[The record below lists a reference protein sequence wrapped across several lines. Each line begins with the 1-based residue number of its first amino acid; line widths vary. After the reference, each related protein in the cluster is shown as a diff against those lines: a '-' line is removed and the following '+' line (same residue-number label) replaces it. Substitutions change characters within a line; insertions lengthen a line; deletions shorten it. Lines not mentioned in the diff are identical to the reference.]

1 MQRIRRALAEL
12 RSGEPLFLSDERDPS
27 LILAVETLN
36 ANRLEMLKAFT
47 DKPLRL
53 LVTTHRARSLGY
65 STQGDGPVALSLA
78 DTPNI
83 EALAGLC
90 CAGAA
95 KEPIAPLTHLHLM
108 DTAAIA
114 LARRARL
121 LPCLISA
128 SIAPQHTAIV
138 AQQVIDGELLSVPRS
153 LLQQI
158 NAQTTEK
165 PERISEARVPLSESE
180 EARFVLYRE
189 PDGLGEHVAV
199 IVGNPNEWPDTPA
212 VRLHSACLT
221 GDLFGS
227 LRCDCGEQLRRGVA
241 GIAAAG
247 GGVLL
252 YLDQEGRGIGLANK
266 LRAYAL
272 QDTGYDTID
281 ADAELGFG
289 DDERQYEGTAAILQ
303 DLGIKQLTLF
313 TNNPAKINALEAAGI
328 SVKGRE
334 AVLGELNHHNARY
347 LNAKSDRAGHLLDE
361 MLTEDQPSR

>member
-12 RSGEPLFLSDERDPS
+12 RSGEPLFLNDERDPS

-36 ANRLEMLKAFT
+36 ANRLQMLNAFT
-47 DKPLRL
+47 EKPLRL
-53 LVTTHRARSLGY
+53 LITSHRARSLGY
-65 STQGDGPVALSLA
+65 STKGTEPVALSLA

-90 CAGAA
+90 CAGIA
-95 KEPIAPLTHLHLM
+95 KEQIAPLTEVHLM

-128 SIAPQHTAIV
+128 SVAPQYTAIL
-138 AQQVIDGELLSVPRS
+138 AQQVIEGELLAVPRS
-153 LLQQI
+153 LLHQI
-158 NAQTTEK
+158 TAQTIAK
-165 PERISEARVPLSESE
+165 PERVSEASVPLSESE

-199 IVGNPNEWPDTPA
+199 IVGDPNKWPEAPA

-227 LRCDCGEQLRRGVA
+227 LRCDCGEQLRSGIA
-241 GIAAAG
+241 GIAEAG

-266 LRAYAL
+266 LRAYTL
-272 QDTGYDTID
+272 QDSGYDTID

-328 SVKGRE
+328 TVKGRE
-334 AVLGELNHHNARY
+334 AVLGKLNHHNARY
-347 LNAKSDRAGHLLDE
+347 LNAKSDRAGHLLDDI
-361 MLTEDQPSR
+361 LTEDQPPR